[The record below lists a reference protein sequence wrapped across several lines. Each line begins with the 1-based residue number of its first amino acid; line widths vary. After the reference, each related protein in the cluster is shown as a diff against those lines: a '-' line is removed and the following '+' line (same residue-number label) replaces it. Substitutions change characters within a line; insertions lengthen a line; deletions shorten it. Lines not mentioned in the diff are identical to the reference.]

1 LTVLLLIGMSG
12 CASVEKK
19 FIRKKKV
26 PAHIPAVV
34 YIEQGPYQ
42 KKYSSEYY
50 YKSHFTYWKSWQEEL
65 VNNLGANQKKVSRC
79 AEEAWN
85 HLTEMNKYLVPAK
98 QAELAPN
105 LESLGQIAAKIS
117 GGNYS
122 RSEKGDLRAE
132 LEKIQRIVSNNF
144 YYDKVKNDL
153 VPDNVDLSASNS
165 NTSPAAPQSAPVK

>member
-1 LTVLLLIGMSG
+1 MKKNWLWFLAVILVVGTAG
-12 CASVEKK
+12 CASVSGIEKK
-19 FIRKKKV
+19 FIRKKKTPEHV
-26 PAHIPAVV
+26 AAAV

-50 YKSHFTYWKSWQEEL
+50 YKSHFTFWKSWQNEL
-65 VNNLGANQKKVSRC
+65 LNNLGGNQKKVERC

-85 HLTEMNKYLVPAK
+85 NLTEMNKYLVPAK

-105 LESLGQIAAKIS
+105 LESLGRIAAKIS

-122 RSEKGDLRAE
+122 RSEKGDVRAE

-153 VPDNVDLSASNS
+153 VPDTVDLG
-165 NTSPAAPQSAPVK
+165 TK